1 MGLLRLRPLPAPLRL
16 RDPSVLIATWFGVG
30 LLPKAPGTWG
40 SVAALIVGAAIAWA
54 AGPFAGPVLLLAAA
68 AAFVAG
74 TIASDR
80 YATAAGRDD
89 PSEVVIDEVAAL
101 WLVLAA
107 LPFDFVAYLAG
118 FGLFRLFDIL
128 KPWPVSLADR
138 RLKGG
143 LGIMADDVL
152 AALYALGCLA
162 VLAWLTG
169 GFPH

>member
-1 MGLLRLRPLPAPLRL
+1 MGLLRPLPAPLRL
-16 RDPSVLIATWFGVG
+16 SDPSVLIATWFGVG

-40 SVAALIVGAAIAWA
+40 SAAALIIGAAIAWA
-54 AGPFAGPVLLLAAA
+54 AGPYAGPVLLAAA
-68 AAFVAG
+68 ALAFG
-74 TIASDR
+74 TGIIASNR
-80 YATAAGRDD
+80 YVKAAGRDD

-107 LPFDFVAYLAG
+107 LPLEFVAYLIG
-118 FGLFRLFDIL
+118 FVLFRLFDIF

-162 VLAWLTG
+162 VLAWLSG
-169 GFPH
+169 GLLL